1 MLVAACSEFS
11 HKSVF
16 FFGIF
21 VVLQWCPK
29 WIAPNVLTFVGFL
42 FTVLNFLMFSYYD
55 YYFYASSDEHPE
67 VPAVP
72 EWVWAAAAFNIF
84 LAYTLGKS
92 THESFLS
99 ACTEYGKNEP
109 SSGQVGI

>member
-1 MLVAACSEFS
+1 MTLSSSIFLILS
-11 HKSVF
+11 QNLPF
-16 FFGIF
+16 YGIF

-55 YYFYASSDEHPE
+55 YDFYASSDEHPE

-72 EWVWAAAAFNIF
+72 QWVWGVAAFNLF

-92 THESFLS
+92 AIESFLNP
-99 ACTEYGKNEP
+99 CKEYCFYLLL
-109 SSGQVGI
+109 